1 MTQEK
6 EETIARRQ
14 VHPDANGWRQNHA
27 DANGWKPGEEPKKE
41 DDGKWVSRH
50 PDAHGWT
57 HSSHS

>member
-27 DANGWKPGEEPKKE
+27 DANGWKPIHLAAKK
-41 DDGKWVSRH
+41 GSVPCLKVCVTFCSGH
-50 PDAHGWT
+50 LC
-57 HSSHS
+57 